1 MRITENSELYSV
13 TSQQLELCD
22 HCHRIH
28 IAIQEDGT
36 NTYRLYSDYAEHG
49 DLRDLLEIHSQG
61 VNLER
66 QIPERFIWMIFQA
79 LADAVCALNT
89 GKCGETLD
97 EEKLL
102 RRQKKGEKERKE
114 GGKRR

>member
-1 MRITENSELYSV
+1 
-13 TSQQLELCD
+13 
-22 HCHRIH
+22 
-28 IAIQEDGT
+28 
-36 NTYRLYSDYAEHG
+36 
-49 DLRDLLEIHSQG
+49 

-66 QIPERFIWMIFQA
+66 QVPKRFIWMVFRA

-102 RRQKKGEKERKE
+102 RRRKKVKKERKE
-114 GGKRR
+114 GEKRR